1 VLIVARGG
9 GSLEDLW
16 SFNEEVVVRA
26 AAASAIPLVAAIGHE
41 TDWTLIDLAADIR
54 APTPTGAAEMVVPVR
69 DELLAGVE
77 GLARRHREGMLRL
90 VDRRRAELR
99 SAARALPSADAL
111 LAGKRQRLDLA
122 AARLKPAL
130 AHNARDHHRALEK
143 AHRQL
148 LRHSPATRL
157 VRAVSR
163 LENAGAQL
171 RPSLARL
178 ATRRHERLETLSH
191 RLVAS
196 RGALMRME
204 RARLERCRERL
215 LAVTERARRGIAVR
229 LAREAERVRALDA
242 MLGSLGYKAVLARG
256 YALVRDG
263 AGRPLRSAAA
273 VAPAQTLA
281 VEFADGTVRAV
292 AEGTKGKRRSQD
304 LPAQPS
310 FFEAPEP

>member
-1 VLIVARGG
+1 
-9 GSLEDLW
+9 
-16 SFNEEVVVRA
+16 VVRA
-26 AAASAIPLVAAIGHE
+26 AAASAIPLIAAIGHE
-41 TDWTLIDLAADIR
+41 TDWTLIDLAADMR

-130 AHNARDHHRALEK
+130 AHNARDHHRALER

-178 ATRRHERLETLSH
+178 ATRRHDRLEALSH

-196 RGALMRME
+196 RGALVRME

-215 LAVTERARRGIAVR
+215 VAVTERARRGIAV
-229 LAREAERVRALDA
+229 LLTREAERVRGLDA
-242 MLGSLGYKAVLARG
+242 LLGSLGYKAVLARG

-263 AGRPLRSAAA
+263 AGRPVRSAAA
-273 VAPAQTLA
+273 VAPAHTLA
-281 VEFADGTVRAV
+281 IEFADGTIRAV

-304 LPAQPS
+304 VPAQPS